1 MDDWERQQNE
11 ELFRQ
16 QASDYMAQHSWH
28 MKEQE
33 ARQWAQDNPDVF
45 APVDYSNPLD
55 VLIVYGAILL
65 VGGCA
70 IYALFATIFGD

>member
-1 MDDWERQQNE
+1 MSLEDEFYDRAIQ
-11 ELFRQ
+11 
-16 QASDYMAQHSWH
+16 H

-33 ARQWAQDNPDVF
+33 ARQWAEDNPDVF

-55 VLIVYGAILL
+55 VLVVWGGILL

-70 IYALFATIFGD
+70 IYALFATIFGG